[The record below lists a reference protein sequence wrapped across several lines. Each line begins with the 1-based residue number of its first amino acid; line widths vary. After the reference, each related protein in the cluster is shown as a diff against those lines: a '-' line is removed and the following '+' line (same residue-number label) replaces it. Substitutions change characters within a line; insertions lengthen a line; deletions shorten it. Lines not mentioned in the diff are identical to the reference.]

1 MTKLLSLNNPYLIL
15 VFIVPGFIILFVR
28 SQFMTGRIS
37 SNSKEAI
44 LSYLT
49 VTVIYSS
56 LVSILVDLTGLTLR
70 PASGL
75 VWFGLFVFL
84 VPIVLGLLLGIN
96 SQKDFVRDLLK
107 RCRLK
112 LVHPIPTAWDWKFSR
127 MSPQWIRVTL
137 KDNTHFTGLCSSESF
152 ISSDP
157 NERDIY
163 IEKVYD
169 LGDDG
174 TWLPP
179 KDERGLLIVAGEI
192 RTIEFWPY
200 YNEKEKIDEQE

>member
-1 MTKLLSLNNPYLIL
+1 MAKLLSVNNLYLIL

-28 SQFMTGRIS
+28 SQFITGRIS

-49 VTVIYSS
+49 ITVIYGS
-56 LVSILVDLTGLTLR
+56 LVFLLVDLTSLTLM

-75 VWFGLFVFL
+75 IWFCLFIFL
-84 VPIVLGLLLGIN
+84 VPIALGLLLGIN
-96 SQKDFVRDLLK
+96 SQKDFVRNLLR

-127 MSPQWIRVTL
+127 MSPQWVLVTL
-137 KDNTHFTGLCSSESF
+137 KDDTRFAGFCSSESF

-174 TWLPP
+174 TWSPP
-179 KDERGLLIVAGEI
+179 DDERGLLIAAGEI

-200 YNEKEKIDEQE
+200 KEEINEQE